1 MYVQGWSKFLS
12 MIQPLM
18 VGSMSVLVL
27 FLSTLEIIQQHQQ
40 QQTIL
45 WQPEQAWQFQM
56 LNASLYES

>member
-27 FLSTLEIIQQHQQ
+27 FLSTLEIIQQQ

-56 LNASLYES
+56 LNASL